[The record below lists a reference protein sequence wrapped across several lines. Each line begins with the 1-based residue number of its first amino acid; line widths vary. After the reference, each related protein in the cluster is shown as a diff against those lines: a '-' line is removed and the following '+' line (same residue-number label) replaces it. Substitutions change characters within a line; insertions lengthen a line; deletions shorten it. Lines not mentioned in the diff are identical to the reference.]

1 MAFGVGDR
9 VSCTSAGNAY
19 IKNAKGRVLYV
30 RTQTEILVEFDANIQ
45 GHDGMDACPVSG
57 RADHC
62 WFCNA
67 RHLTLIK
74 PVKWETIVEVEVEGK
89 LRK

>member
-1 MAFGVGDR
+1 MSEYSRGDR
-9 VSCTSAGNAY
+9 VIG
-19 IKNAKGRVLYV
+19 
-30 RTQTEILVEFDANIQ
+30 TQVGGIGVEEALGTVIRLANNDSILVEFDDDIG
-45 GHDGMDACPVSG
+45 GHHGNDHSCKDGHG
-57 RADHC
+57 